1 MEFGTDTYCH
11 GALER
16 IGEARLL
23 KDEHQYTGSIYLA
36 GLAVEGMLRS
46 LHWLKDRAFDPRH
59 DLKRIAVRIQDLG
72 LLRSGA
78 RDDDFVATVQ
88 EVAQNWSNDLR
99 FADNAKTQ
107 RWLFKKRA
115 IRKDQER
122 FLKKACEDH
131 LERCFEVVERC
142 RILWQRHRRS
152 D

>member
-1 MEFGTDTYCH
+1 MEFGADTYQR

-16 IGEARLL
+16 IGEARVLM
-23 KDEHQYTGSIYLA
+23 EHGDFTGSIYL
-36 GLAVEGMLRS
+36 GGVAVEGMLRS
-46 LHWLKDRAFDPRH
+46 LHWLRDKAFDPRH
-59 DLKRIAVRIQDLG
+59 DLKRIAVRIRDLG
-72 LLRSGA
+72 LLQSGT

-122 FLKKACEDH
+122 FLKKACADH

-142 RILWQRHRRS
+142 KVLWQRHRRRS
-152 D
+152 

>member
-1 MEFGTDTYCH
+1 MEFGTDTYRR

-23 KDEHQYTGSIYLA
+23 SEHHDYSGSIYLA

-46 LHWLKDRAFDPRH
+46 LHWLRDKAFDSRH
-59 DLKRIAVRIQDLG
+59 DLKRIAVRIQYLG
-72 LLRSGA
+72 LLRFGA

-88 EVAQNWSNDLR
+88 AVAQNWSNDLR

-107 RWLFKKRA
+107 RWLSKKRA
-115 IRKDQER
+115 TRKDQAG

-131 LERCFEVVERC
+131 LERCFKVVERC
-142 RILWQRHRRS
+142 DILWQRHRKS